1 MEITFP
7 FNQSELTATLRR
19 YLDESD
25 VDVLAYHVEEIKARP
40 SRGVLRGLGI
50 DLNRTDHREHYSY
63 IIKEPHESAQR
74 EIGLYR
80 SLAPQLPFA
89 IPQLVGA
96 DATNNWLLLEP
107 YPTEVR
113 AEEWS
118 AEDYRHAV
126 INLARLHDRF
136 WGLSEDLS
144 VYPWL
149 GHPLTRDFEA
159 CTMASARAMEL
170 IIARGSPALITDSL
184 NITTC
189 IAHALSHADEIAQT
203 LRATPPTLLHGDYWP
218 GNISIDEDGDQIV
231 YDWQSV
237 SLGPGILDLVSF
249 INNSAVWFSPL
260 PIEPQELIRLYR
272 DQLAAI
278 GRAAWTDDEWKRLWD
293 FAIIWRFLQECLI
306 AVTNTLTLEQLER
319 LNRIW
324 IEPMIAAVPHCI
336 REPMRDEDIK
346 QINEMTK
353 DDH

>member
-1 MEITFP
+1 MTFP
-7 FNQSELTATLRR
+7 FNQSELTAALRR

-25 VDVLAYHVEEIKARP
+25 VDVVAYGVEEIDARP
-40 SRGVLRGLGI
+40 SRGAIRGLGI
-50 DLNRTDHREHYSY
+50 ELTRADHREHYSY
-63 IIKEPHESAQR
+63 ILKEPRELAQR

-80 SLAPQLPFA
+80 SLTSQLPFV

-96 DATNNWLLLEP
+96 DGANNWLLLEP

-113 AEEWS
+113 AEEWT
-118 AEDYRHAV
+118 AEHYRRAT

-149 GHPLTRDFEA
+149 GHPLTRDFES

-170 IIARGSPALITDSL
+170 IIARGSPALIAESL

-189 IAHALSHADEIAQT
+189 IAHALSHADEIAQA
-203 LRATPPTLLHGDYWP
+203 LRAAPPTLLHGDYWP

-260 PIEPQELIRLYR
+260 PIEPRELIRLYR
-272 DQLAAI
+272 DHLSAA
-278 GRAAWTDDEWKRLWD
+278 GRAAWSDDEWKRLWD
-293 FAIIWRFLQECLI
+293 FAIIWRFLQDSLI
-306 AVTNTLTLEQLER
+306 TFTNTHTAEQLEHI
-319 LNRIW
+319 NRVW
-324 IEPMIAAVPHCI
+324 IEPLLSAVSQCV
-336 REPMRDEDIK
+336 REPMRDEGIK

>member
-1 MEITFP
+1 MFP

-19 YLDESD
+19 YLVEPD
-25 VDVLAYHVEEIKARP
+25 VDIVTYCVEEIAARP
-40 SRGVLRGLGI
+40 SRGSIRGIGI
-50 DLNRTDHREHYSY
+50 DLDRAAHREHYTY
-63 IIKEPHESAQR
+63 ILKEPRESAQR

-80 SLAPQLPFA
+80 SLTSQLPFA

-96 DATNNWLLLEP
+96 DASNNWLLLEP

-113 AEEWS
+113 AEEWT
-118 AEDYRHAV
+118 AEEYRRAV

-149 GHPLTRDFEA
+149 GHPLTRDFES

-170 IIARGSPALITDSL
+170 IIARGSPALIADSL

-189 IAHALSHADEIAQT
+189 IAHALSHADEIGQT

-260 PIEPQELIRLYR
+260 PIEPRELIRLYR
-272 DQLAAI
+272 DQLSAA

-293 FAIIWRFLQECLI
+293 FAIIWRFLQDCLI
-306 AVTNTLTLEQLER
+306 TFTNTLTPEQLEPI
-319 LNRIW
+319 NRIW
-324 IEPMIAAVPHCI
+324 IEPMLSAVPRCI
-336 REPMRDEDIK
+336 DEPMRDEDIK

-353 DDH
+353 DDN

>member
-1 MEITFP
+1 MFP

-19 YLDESD
+19 YLVEPD
-25 VDVLAYHVEEIKARP
+25 VDIVAYCVEEIDARP
-40 SRGVLRGLGI
+40 SRGSIRGIGI
-50 DLNRTDHREHYSY
+50 DLDRAAHREHYTY
-63 IIKEPHESAQR
+63 ILKEPRESAQR

-80 SLAPQLPFA
+80 SLTPQLPFA

-96 DATNNWLLLEP
+96 DAANNWLLLEP

-113 AEEWS
+113 AEEWT
-118 AEDYRHAV
+118 AEHYRRAT

-149 GHPLTRDFEA
+149 GHPLTRDFES

-170 IIARGSPALITDSL
+170 IIARGSPALIADSL
-184 NITTC
+184 NITTG
-189 IAHALSHADEIAQT
+189 IAHALSHADEIAQA

-231 YDWQSV
+231 YDWQAV

-249 INNSAVWFSPL
+249 INNSAVLFSPL
-260 PIEPQELIRLYR
+260 PIEPHELIRLYR
-272 DQLAAI
+272 DQLSAV

-293 FAIIWRFLQECLI
+293 FAIIWRFLQDCLI
-306 AVTNTLTLEQLER
+306 TFTNTHTPEQLEHI
-319 LNRIW
+319 NRVW
-324 IEPMIAAVPHCI
+324 IEPMLSAVSQCV
-336 REPMRDEDIK
+336 REPMHDADIK

>member
-1 MEITFP
+1 MFP
-7 FNQSELTATLRR
+7 FNHSELTATLRR
-19 YLDESD
+19 YLVEPD
-25 VDVLAYHVEEIKARP
+25 VDIVTYCVEEIAARP
-40 SRGVLRGLGI
+40 SRGSIRGIGI
-50 DLNRTDHREHYSY
+50 DLDRAAHREHYTY
-63 IIKEPHESAQR
+63 ILKEPRESAQR

-80 SLAPQLPFA
+80 SLTSQLPFA

-96 DATNNWLLLEP
+96 DASNNWLLLEP

-113 AEEWS
+113 AEEWT
-118 AEDYRHAV
+118 AEDYRRAV

-149 GHPLTRDFEA
+149 GHPLTRDFES

-170 IIARGSPALITDSL
+170 IIARGSPALIADSL

-189 IAHALSHADEIAQT
+189 IAHALSHADEIGQA

-260 PIEPQELIRLYR
+260 PIEPRELIRLYR
-272 DQLAAI
+272 DQLSAA

-293 FAIIWRFLQECLI
+293 FAIIWRFLQDCLI
-306 AVTNTLTLEQLER
+306 TFTNTLAPEQLEPI
-319 LNRIW
+319 NRIW
-324 IEPMIAAVPHCI
+324 IEPMLSAVPRCI
-336 REPMRDEDIK
+336 DEPMRDEDIK

-353 DDH
+353 DDN